1 MFESFL
7 KYIKEQKLIDPSDK
21 ILLAVSGGVDSVVLC
36 KLLHQAKIKFAIA
49 HCNFTL
55 RGEESDVDELFV
67 EELAELYNVAF
78 HSISFDTNSFAK
90 KNKLSVQ
97 VAARELR
104 YKWFEEIKTQFNF
117 TLIATAHHQH
127 DSIETFFINLLR
139 GSGIRGLHGILP
151 KQGDIIRPLLFANK
165 VEIETFAK
173 KNKLKFRRDSS
184 NETDKYLRNKIRHKL
199 IPLLSTINPSANK
212 NIADTIENLRE
223 VETIYLKSIEKK
235 RLKIVE
241 EKNGLVKINIKEL
254 QKLKSLSA
262 YLFEYLY
269 PLGFNSKI
277 IDDIL
282 ESLNSESGKQF
293 FSGTH
298 RLIKDRK
305 YLIISTN
312 DKIIDSKNINISVS
326 QKEIKVGSNK
336 IVFKKMVHSKKVDLK
351 ASKDIA
357 QVDFEKL
364 KFPLQLRKWEHG
376 DTFHPIGMKGK
387 KKLSDFFIDQKFSLI
402 EKENTMVLISDNTIV
417 WVVGHRI
424 DDRFKIT
431 DKTKQI
437 YFANLLK

>member
-1 MFESFL
+1 MLESFL

-55 RGEESDVDELFV
+55 RGEESDEDELFV

-117 TLIATAHHQH
+117 TLIATAHHQD

-165 VEIETFAK
+165 VEIEAFAK

-254 QKLKSLSA
+254 EKLKPISA

-269 PLGFNSKI
+269 PLGFNSKM

-298 RLIKDRK
+298 RLIKDRN
-305 YLIISTN
+305 YLIINTN
-312 DKIIDSKNINISVS
+312 EKIIDSKNINISLS
-326 QKEIKVGSNK
+326 KKEIKVGSNK
-336 IVFKKMVHSKKVDLK
+336 IVFKKMLHSKKVDLK
-351 ASKDIA
+351 VSKDIA
-357 QVDFEKL
+357 QIDFEKL

-402 EKENTMVLISDNTIV
+402 EKENTMVLISDNKIV

>member
-1 MFESFL
+1 MLESFL

-55 RGEESDVDELFV
+55 RGEESDEDELFV
-67 EELAELYNVAF
+67 EGLAEQYNVAF

-104 YKWFEEIKTQFNF
+104 YKWFDEIKTQFNF
-117 TLIATAHHQH
+117 TLIATAHHQD

-151 KQGDIIRPLLFANK
+151 KQGDIIRPLLFVNK

-184 NETDKYLRNKIRHKL
+184 NNTDKYLRNKIRHKL
-199 IPLLSTINPSANK
+199 IPLLNTINPSANK

-223 VETIYLKSIEKK
+223 VEAIYLKSIEKK
-235 RLKIVE
+235 KLKIVE
-241 EKNGLVKINIKEL
+241 EKNGLVKISIKEL
-254 QKLKSLSA
+254 EKLKPLSA

-269 PLGFNSKI
+269 PLGFNSKM

-298 RLIKDRK
+298 RLIKDRN

-312 DKIIDSKNINISVS
+312 EKIIDSKNINIIVS

-336 IVFKKMVHSKKVDLK
+336 IVFKKMLHSKKVDLK
-351 ASKDIA
+351 VSKDIA
-357 QVDFEKL
+357 QIDFEKL

-402 EKENTMVLISDNTIV
+402 EKENTMVLISDNKIV
-417 WVVGHRI
+417 WIVGHRI

>member
-1 MFESFL
+1 MLESFL

-55 RGEESDVDELFV
+55 RGEESDEDELFV

-117 TLIATAHHQH
+117 TLIATAHHQD

-151 KQGDIIRPLLFANK
+151 KQGDIIRPLLFVNK

-184 NETDKYLRNKIRHKL
+184 NNTDKYLRNKIRHKL
-199 IPLLSTINPSANK
+199 IPLLNTINPSANK

-223 VETIYLKSIEKK
+223 VEAIYLKSIEKK
-235 RLKIVE
+235 KLKIVE

-254 QKLKSLSA
+254 EKLKPLSA

-269 PLGFNSKI
+269 PLGFNSKM
-277 IDDIL
+277 IDDIID
-282 ESLNSESGKQF
+282 SLNSESGKQF

-312 DKIIDSKNINISVS
+312 EKIIDSKNINISVS

-336 IVFKKMVHSKKVDLK
+336 IVFKKMLHSKKVDLK
-351 ASKDIA
+351 VSKDIA
-357 QVDFEKL
+357 QIDFEKL

-402 EKENTMVLISDNTIV
+402 EKENSMVLISDNKIV